1 MEDRPLTLQLETQ
14 LLGVGQVA
22 VVGQRHAALIVVD
35 QNGLDVALVVRT
47 GGTVAHMAD
56 GDIAKSQRAE
66 PLLGKHIADQ
76 PHVPPGAEQAVI
88 VDNDTGTFLPAVLK
102 GVQSVIG

>member
-1 MEDRPLTLQLETQ
+1 
-14 LLGVGQVA
+14 
-22 VVGQRHAALIVVD
+22 
-35 QNGLDVALVVRT
+35 
-47 GGTVAHMAD
+47 MAD
-56 GDIAKSQRAE
+56 GDVAKPQRAE
-66 PLLGKHIADQ
+66 ALLWKHIADQ

>member
-1 MEDRPLTLQLETQ
+1 MCIRDR
-14 LLGVGQVA
+14 
-22 VVGQRHAALIVVD
+22 
-35 QNGLDVALVVRT
+35 NGLDVALVVRT

-56 GDIAKSQRAE
+56 GDVAKPQRAK

-76 PHVPPGAEQAVI
+76 THVPPGAEQAVI
-88 VDNDTGTFLPAVLK
+88 VDNDTGTFLSAVLK

>member
-1 MEDRPLTLQLETQ
+1 M
-14 LLGVGQVA
+14 
-22 VVGQRHAALIVVD
+22 GQRHAALIVVD

-47 GGTVAHMAD
+47 CGTVAHMAD
-56 GDIAKSQRAE
+56 GDVAKPQRAE
-66 PLLGKHIADQ
+66 ALLGKHIADQ

>member
-1 MEDRPLTLQLETQ
+1 
-14 LLGVGQVA
+14 
-22 VVGQRHAALIVVD
+22 
-35 QNGLDVALVVRT
+35 
-47 GGTVAHMAD
+47 MAD
-56 GDIAKSQRAE
+56 GDVSKPQRAK

-88 VDNDTGTFLPAVLK
+88 IDNDTGTFLPAVLK